1 MSDETQPLPLEGLK
15 VVELGHVVMGTCCS
29 LILADMGAEVIK
41 VERMP
46 LGDVT
51 RGYGGF
57 GAGLFHYFNRNK
69 VSLPLDLKSEEGKAV
84 LRRVITSADVFIE
97 NFAPGAVERLGFSW
111 KECHALN
118 PRLVYCS
125 LKGFMPGPH
134 ENRPSLDNLVQMMGG
149 LAHMTGPEGTPLR
162 AGASV
167 TDILGGTFGALGILA
182 ALREREQTGKGSQVI
197 ASLFEAVA
205 FMVAQHMSGAAVTG
219 KVPPPMPE
227 ADNPWAIYDLF
238 RTSDSKQVCI
248 GIISDRHWNNFCK
261 VFGLGSLLE
270 GTSTNADRL
279 ARKPELLTA
288 IQSRIGRLTLDEVE
302 SMGTASGI
310 PFAPV
315 RRPDELFDD
324 VHLNESG
331 GLLDTRLPDGRLARL
346 PKLPLRMGQHDFG
359 LRYQP
364 PQLGEG
370 AGNVLAAHGYTPDQV
385 DAMRQAGIVAAEG

>member
-1 MSDETQPLPLEGLK
+1 MSAPSEGLPLAGLK

-41 VERMP
+41 IERMP
-46 LGDVT
+46 DGDVT

-57 GAGLFHYFNRNK
+57 GAGLYHYFNRNK
-69 VSLPLDLKSEEGKAV
+69 TSLPLNLKTDEGRDV
-84 LRRVITSADVFIE
+84 LRRAISVSDVFIE
-97 NFAPGAVERLGFSW
+97 NFAPGAVERLGFSYD
-111 KECHALN
+111 ECRGIN

-149 LAHMTGPEGTPLR
+149 LAYMTGPTGQPLR

-182 ALREREQTGKGSQVI
+182 ALRQRETTGEGSLVI

-219 KVPPPMPE
+219 LTPPPMPE
-227 ADNPWAIYDLF
+227 SENPWAVYDLF
-238 RTSDSKQVCI
+238 ATSDGKQVCI
-248 GIISDRHWNNFCK
+248 GIISDRHWTGFCNA
-261 VFGLGSLLE
+261 FGLTPLLE
-270 GTSTNADRL
+270 GTASNAERL
-279 ARKPELLTA
+279 ASKPRLLAA
-288 IQSRIGRLTLDEVE
+288 IRERIGALTLAEVE
-302 SMGTASGI
+302 ELGERSGV

-324 VHLNESG
+324 VHLNQSG
-331 GLLDTRLPDGRLARL
+331 GLLDTRLPDGRVARL
-346 PKLPLRMGQHDFG
+346 PKLPMRMSGHDFD
-359 LRYQP
+359 LRRNP
-364 PQLGEG
+364 PKLGEG
-370 AGNVLAAHGYTPDQV
+370 GNAFLAGLGYDAAAIENLRRQGVVLAD
-385 DAMRQAGIVAAEG
+385 D